1 MASSHLVAVGTPP
14 EVLSVTHFYQV
25 PVSNDKSKGNIKER
39 EVFRKQLFPISA
51 DKKKKN
57 KEGEREIFFCIS
69 VSLSQW
75 NISIYTKRDIIV

>member
-1 MASSHLVAVGTPP
+1 MDVENFTAISAVLWDWMASSHLVAVGTPP

-51 DKKKKN
+51 DKK
-57 KEGEREIFFCIS
+57 E
-69 VSLSQW
+69 
-75 NISIYTKRDIIV
+75 